1 MMQLLFPVL
10 ALMPMLT
17 LTEGANNTSN
27 TNFSVSAGYISS
39 AISVIFYGSNFVP
52 VKQFETGDGMFFQ
65 WVLSSGIFLVGLV
78 INMYKQSVFY
88 PLAMVGGVIWATG
101 NLCVVTI
108 LKTIG
113 LSLGLCIWATTSLL
127 MGWLSS
133 SYGWFGIKE
142 EKSHNMVMNYIALA
156 FAILSG
162 ITYTLVKSEVSTSDS
177 NDPPYREVIEYDPDI
192 TASANSAP
200 VIQDE
205 VDEGI
210 TVINKLS
217 PTKKRI
223 LGTVLAIGSG
233 CLYGLNF
240 VPAIYIQDHY
250 SGASPNGLDYVF
262 AHYCGIY
269 LTASVYFCI
278 YVIFMRNKPV
288 VYPKAILPGIISGI
302 MWGVATACFFVAN
315 AVLLEPVSFPIITSG
330 PMLIA
335 SAWGVLLFKEI
346 KGLKNMLILF
356 LAFGLTIV
364 TVVLSGLSKV
374 N

>member
-1 MMQLLFPVL
+1 MMQLLFPAL

-17 LTEGANNTSN
+17 LTEGANHTSN
-27 TNFSVSAGYISS
+27 TNFSISAGYISS

-52 VKQFETGDGMFFQ
+52 VKQYETGDGMFFQ
-65 WVLSSGIFLVGLV
+65 WVLSSGIFLVGLI
-78 INMYKQSVFY
+78 INIYNQSVFY

-101 NLCVVTI
+101 NLCVVPI

-133 SYGWFGIKE
+133 SYGWFGINQ

-156 FAILSG
+156 FAVMSG
-162 ITYTLVKSEVSTSDS
+162 ITYTLVKSEVTTSDS
-177 NDPPYREVIEYDPDI
+177 HDPPYREVIQ
-192 TASANSAP
+192 N
-200 VIQDE
+200 E
-205 VDEGI
+205 VNEGATI
-210 TVINKLS
+210 IDKLS
-217 PTKKRI
+217 PTRKRI
-223 LGTVLAIGSG
+223 LGTVLALGSG

-262 AHYCGIY
+262 AHFCGIY
-269 LTASVYFCI
+269 LTASTYFCI
-278 YVIFMRNKPV
+278 YVIFMRNRPV

-346 KGLKNMLILF
+346 KGLRNMLILF

-364 TVVLSGLSKV
+364 TAVLSGLSKV
-374 N
+374 K